1 MVGSL
6 VALYNRLVNS
16 LSFGPEYQKL
26 LRLLNSRIDSPE
38 SIAELPTSHPGG
50 FIRELKKR
58 RITIVESY
66 LIILR
71 YLESEH
77 HRERINALRLL
88 EEQTFHV
95 KSLTMPLNTARVQLA
110 LMKEAIKNRD
120 NKRRQLELLE
130 DFTISAY
137 GQPSVIRGYLD
148 ELGIIELPENGL
160 SLAEMRMGWDLHVH
174 DNSSFGRKT
183 PSQLVI
189 DAFIKG
195 ISEITVA
202 FSVLSNRAAI
212 EEVLEAGAILGVRV
226 NIGVEF
232 SAVAAQRR
240 FHFMFLL
247 PPVRDTRELSAF
259 VDRNR
264 ETMRWL
270 AEGLA
275 ATQRDR
281 LRAVRALV
289 HNFNVVFLPDLNRGY
304 PESSVYYLPPLDLTE
319 VDEIAPLDVLNRL
332 HLGELLYRAL
342 KPVLL
347 KRVLLVKSL
356 RQEAAEALRRG
367 EISQW
372 DFSNLSSRYA
382 ELRKSYV
389 ELNSE
394 SLRATYFSNL
404 DLSDYP
410 TAFEDLESAVRR
422 LKAAGGKIKVLHPLE
437 HGLDRAYE
445 LLLTAHQWIDFVEIY
460 NMYDSI
466 NRSIDDILR
475 FTGFID
481 ALNGGEIERLE
492 PFLVG
497 QHLSLSE
504 RRIASAVRAIGEKH
518 LIPVCGSDSTGRSRT
533 IPGMGFIYADDI
545 FGKHRR
551 RYLEHHFALPE
562 LVSRSVAAGGSP
574 PGAEAAPGR
583 HASIISMG
591 KATKGAPNKVGDE
604 HETTPIPADRA
615 LRYLNAAL
623 KSLLYI
629 GVGFLFAYLALGL
642 DYSLLWFGIT
652 AIRHVVVDLLAGRGS
667 HVREWHWR
675 AVDYRNMSRS
685 LFWTGLSVP
694 LLALAKGGFDLV
706 WPFPSGGLWHSF
718 AKFFVIA
725 FVNGIY
731 LYAHNTIRGFDR
743 NVAKANF
750 FRSIFSWPFASL
762 FGSVGDLIAIPSIV
776 QAKVWSDIVGGL
788 IEGAGKF
795 SRAVRL
801 TRRDLS
807 EIIPLAC
814 AAEEEQRNTAVLDL
828 LYIFGR
834 EPRARNSLQEL
845 LFGRT
850 NRLDRIGELLRG
862 RRTRLPANASAYES
876 LRAWF
881 GHQGNY
887 YKLSDFAISHYDH
900 EWALTLID
908 LIAREYPRMSQW
920 LEVQGPPG
928 DGASR
933 SGAARASREKSFTSL
948 SGPA

>member
-1 MVGSL
+1 MVGKL
-6 VALYNRLVNS
+6 VALYNRLVNA

-26 LRLLNSRIDSPE
+26 LRLLNTRIDSPE

-88 EEQTFHV
+88 EEQTFHS

-137 GQPSVIRGYLD
+137 GQPSAIRGYLD
-148 ELGIIELPENGL
+148 ELGIIELPESGL
-160 SLAEMRMGWDLHVH
+160 PLAEMRMGWDLHVH

-226 NIGVEF
+226 NIGVEL
-232 SAVAAQRR
+232 SAEAAERR

-247 PPVRDTRELSAF
+247 PPVRDTRELSEF

-264 ETMRWL
+264 ETLRWF

-275 ATQRDR
+275 ATQRNR
-281 LRAVRALV
+281 LRGVRALV
-289 HNFNVVFLPDLNRGY
+289 HNFNVVFLPELNRGY
-304 PESSVYYLPPLDLTE
+304 PESSVYYLPPLDLSE

-332 HLGELLYRAL
+332 HLGELLYREL

-347 KRVLLVKSL
+347 KRVLLAKSL
-356 RQEAAEALRRG
+356 RQEASNQLLRG

-372 DFSNLSSRYA
+372 DFNNLSSRYL
-382 ELRKSYV
+382 ELRRTYV

-394 SLRATYFSNL
+394 SLRAKFFSNL

-410 TAFEDLESAVRR
+410 TAFEDLEGVARR
-422 LKAAGGKIKVLHPLE
+422 LKATGGRIKVLHPLE

-445 LLLTAHQWIDFVEIY
+445 LLLTAHQSVDFVEIY

-475 FTGFID
+475 FTGFLN
-481 ALNGGEIERLE
+481 ALNNGQLE
-492 PFLVG
+492 GVRPFLVG
-497 QHLSLSE
+497 HDLSRIE
-504 RRIASAVRAIGEKH
+504 RRIPAAVRAIAEKP
-518 LIPVCGSDSTGRSRT
+518 LVPVCGSDSTGRSRT

-545 FGKHRR
+545 VGRNRR
-551 RYLEHHFALPE
+551 RYLDRHFALPD
-562 LVSRSVAAGGSP
+562 LVSRSIEAGGRLRAEES
-574 PGAEAAPGR
+574 PGAR
-583 HASIISMG
+583 HAAIISMG
-591 KATKGAPNKVGDE
+591 KATKGTPNKVGDE
-604 HETTPIPADRA
+604 HETTPIPLARA
-615 LRYLNAAL
+615 LRYLNAWL
-623 KSLLYI
+623 KNFLYV
-629 GVGFLFAYLALGL
+629 GVGFLIAYLALGL
-642 DYSLLWFGIT
+642 DYSLLWLGIT
-652 AIRHVVVDLLAGRGS
+652 AVRHVVVDLLAGRGS

-694 LLALAKGGFDLV
+694 LLALAKAGFDLI
-706 WPFPSGGLWHSF
+706 WPFPPAGLWHSF
-718 AKFFVIA
+718 AKFFVIS
-725 FVNGIY
+725 FVNGLY
-731 LYAHNTIRGFDR
+731 LYAHNTLRGFDKT
-743 NVAKANF
+743 VAKANF

-762 FGSVGDLIAIPSIV
+762 FGPMGDLLAIPSIV

-814 AAEEEQRNTAVLDL
+814 SDDEERRNTAILDL

-845 LFGRT
+845 LFGRA

-862 RRTRLPANASAYES
+862 KPIRPPAYASAYES
-876 LRAWF
+876 LHAWF
-881 GHQGNY
+881 DHQGNY
-887 YKLSDFAISHYDH
+887 YKLSDFAISRYDH
-900 EWALTLID
+900 EWALTLVD
-908 LIAREYPRMSQW
+908 LIAREFPRMALW
-920 LEVQGPPG
+920 LAAQGRPG
-928 DGASR
+928 GDAPR
-933 SGAARASREKSFTSL
+933 AARAGGEKSFTSL
-948 SGPA
+948 S

>member
-1 MVGSL
+1 MVGSV
-6 VALYNRLVNS
+6 VALYNRIVNS

-26 LRLLNSRIDSPE
+26 LRLLNTRIDSPE
-38 SIAELPTSHPGG
+38 SIAEVPASHPGG

-88 EEQTFHV
+88 EEQTFHS

-137 GQPSVIRGYLD
+137 GQPSAIRGYLD

-160 SLAEMRMGWDLHVH
+160 PLAEMRMGWDLHVH

-226 NIGVEF
+226 NLGVEF
-232 SAVAAQRR
+232 SAVAAERR
-240 FHFMFLL
+240 FHFMFLP
-247 PPVRDTRELSAF
+247 PPVRDTRELSEF
-259 VDRNR
+259 VERNR
-264 ETMRWL
+264 ETMRWF

-275 ATQRDR
+275 ATQRNR

-289 HNFNVVFLPDLNRGY
+289 HNFNTAFLPDLNRGY

-347 KRVLLVKSL
+347 KRVLLAKSL
-356 RQEAAEALRRG
+356 RQEAANQLLHG

-372 DFSNLSSRYA
+372 DFNNLSSRYVD
-382 ELRKSYV
+382 LRHSYV

-394 SLRATYFSNL
+394 SLRATYFSNP

-410 TAFEDLESAVRR
+410 TAFEDLESVARR
-422 LKAAGGKIKVLHPLE
+422 LKGAGGKIKVLHPLE
-437 HGLDRAYE
+437 HGLDGAYE
-445 LLLTAHQWIDFVEIY
+445 LLLTAHQFVDFVEIY

-475 FTGFID
+475 FTGFVN
-481 ALNGGEIERLE
+481 ALNGGEIEQVR
-492 PFLVG
+492 PFLNG
-497 QHLSLSE
+497 HDLSRVE
-504 RRIASAVRAIGEKH
+504 RRIPAAARAIGERH

-533 IPGMGFIYADDI
+533 IPGMGFIYSDAI
-545 FGKHRR
+545 IGRHRR
-551 RYLEHHFALPE
+551 RYLDRHFALPE
-562 LVSRSVAAGGSP
+562 LVSRSIEAGGSLRGQET
-574 PGAEAAPGR
+574 PGGR
-583 HASIISMG
+583 RVSIVSMG

-604 HETTPIPADRA
+604 HETTPIPIGRA

-623 KSLLYI
+623 KSLLYV
-629 GVGFLFAYLALGL
+629 GVGFLVAYLALGF
-642 DYSLLWFGIT
+642 DYSLLWLGIT

-694 LLALAKGGFDLV
+694 LLALAKGGFDLI
-706 WPFPSGGLWHSF
+706 WPFPSGDLWHSF
-718 AKFFVIA
+718 AKFFVIS

-731 LYAHNTIRGFDR
+731 LYAHNTLRGFDK

-750 FRSIFSWPFASL
+750 FRSIFSWPIASL
-762 FGSVGDLIAIPSIV
+762 FGPLGDLIAIPTIV

-788 IEGAGKF
+788 IEGAAKF

-814 AAEEEQRNTAVLDL
+814 AAEEEQRNTAILDL

-850 NRLDRIGELLRG
+850 NRLDRVGELLRG
-862 RRTRLPANASAYES
+862 KPPRPPVYASAYES

-887 YKLSDFAISHYDH
+887 YRLSDFAISRYDH

-908 LIAREYPRMSQW
+908 LIAREYPRMVQW
-920 LEVQGPPG
+920 LKAQDRPG
-928 DGASR
+928 GGAVY
-933 SGAARASREKSFTSL
+933 SGAARTSGEKSFTSL
-948 SGPA
+948 S

>member
-6 VALYNRLVNS
+6 VPFYNRLVNG
-16 LSFGPEYQKL
+16 LSFGPEYHKL

-38 SIAELPTSHPGG
+38 TIAELPASHPGG

-88 EEQTFHV
+88 REQTSHA
-95 KSLTMPLNTARVQLA
+95 KNLTMPINTARVQLA
-110 LMKEAIKNRD
+110 LIKEAIKNRE
-120 NKRRQLELLE
+120 NPRRQLELLE

-137 GQPSVIRGYLD
+137 GQPSVIRGYLE
-148 ELGIIELPENGL
+148 ELGIIELPETGL
-160 SLAEMRMGWDLHVH
+160 PLSEMGMGWDLHVH

-202 FSVLSNRAAI
+202 FSVLSNRASI

-232 SAVAAQRR
+232 SAVAADRR

-247 PPVRDTRELSAF
+247 PPTRDTREFSEF

-264 ETMRWL
+264 ETMKWF

-275 ATQRDR
+275 ATQRSR
-281 LRAVRALV
+281 LRAVRLLV
-289 HNFNVVFLPDLNRGY
+289 RNFNTVFLPDLNRGY
-304 PESSVYYLPPLDLTE
+304 PESSVYYLPPLDLSE

-332 HLGELLYRAL
+332 HLGELLFRAL

-347 KRVLLVKSL
+347 KRVLLAKSL
-356 RQEAAEALRRG
+356 RQAAADELLRG
-367 EISQW
+367 EISEW
-372 DFSNLSSRYA
+372 DSGNISSRYA
-382 ELRKSYV
+382 GLRQSYV
-389 ELNSE
+389 ELNAE
-394 SLRATYFSNL
+394 SLRAKYFSNP
-404 DLSDYP
+404 DLADYP
-410 TAFEDLESAVRR
+410 TVFSDFASVGRR
-422 LKAAGGKIKVLHPLE
+422 LQATGGKIKVIHPLE
-437 HGLDRAYE
+437 HGLDRVYE
-445 LLLTAHQWIDFVEIY
+445 LLLAAHPWIDFIEIY

-475 FTGFID
+475 FTGFVN
-481 ALNGGEIERLE
+481 ALNSGELE
-492 PFLVG
+492 LLRPFLAGHDV
-497 QHLSLSE
+497 SIPE
-504 RRIASAVRAIGEKH
+504 RKMAEAVRAAGERH
-518 LIPVCGSDSTGRSRT
+518 LVPVCGSDSTGRSRT

-545 FGKHRR
+545 VGRHRR
-551 RYLEHHFALPE
+551 RYLERHFALPE
-562 LVSRSVAAGGSP
+562 LVSRSIAAGGAHVRKE
-574 PGAEAAPGR
+574 PGAQHP
-583 HASIISMG
+583 SIVSMG

-604 HETTPIPADRA
+604 HETTPIPLDRA
-615 LRYLNAAL
+615 LRYLNATL
-623 KSLLYI
+623 KNLLYVS
-629 GVGFLFAYLALGL
+629 VGFLISYLALGL

-652 AIRHVVVDLLAGRGS
+652 ALRHVIVDLFAGRGS
-667 HVREWHWR
+667 HLREWHWR

-685 LFWTGLSVP
+685 LFWTGVSVP
-694 LLALAKGGFDLV
+694 LLAAAKAGFDLI
-706 WPFPSGGLWHSF
+706 WPYAAFGLWHSF
-718 AKFFVIA
+718 AKFFVIS
-725 FVNGIY
+725 FVNGLY
-731 LYAHNTIRGFDR
+731 LYAHNTLRGFDK
-743 NVAKANF
+743 NVARANF
-750 FRSIFSWPFASL
+750 FRSILSWPFASL
-762 FGSVGDLIAIPSIV
+762 FGPLGDLAAIPSIV

-814 AAEEEQRNTAVLDL
+814 SDDEEQQNTAMLDL

-845 LFGRT
+845 LFGRA
-850 NRLDRIGELLRG
+850 NGLDRLRELLRG
-862 RRTRLPANASAYES
+862 RRPPAPVYALSFES

-881 GHQGNY
+881 DHEGSY
-887 YKLSDFAISHYDH
+887 YKLSDFAISRYDQ
-900 EWALTLID
+900 EWALRLVD
-908 LIAREYPRMSQW
+908 LIGRQYPRLTEW
-920 LEVQGPPG
+920 LRAQAGAVA
-928 DGASR
+928 GASR
-933 SGAARASREKSFTSL
+933 SGEPGGEKSFTSL
-948 SGPA
+948 SGPS